1 MKIWNAPSSL
11 LQHAS
16 PRKLLAPLV
25 FGAGLSFGITGHAA
39 EMSFGV
45 LNQQPPT
52 ETAALWNP
60 ILSYLKD
67 KTGIEFR
74 LKMGATVQET
84 DAMSARGEFDFLYSN
99 HIFDPEFSAANYRP
113 IAKWGGGAL
122 VGQVVV
128 AAGSP
133 IQSLKDLDGQ
143 KVAFP
148 SRDAFVAYMV
158 PNSALKQAN
167 VKVDAVFSASQQG
180 AAVQLSSGRVAA
192 ASINK
197 MFADKYQADG
207 KGSFKVIYESDPW
220 PNLPVLAHPRIPKAQ
235 VDAVKTAL
243 LGFAQDPAAAPILA
257 KLKIKGFAPVTD
269 SEYDSTRRLYREQQ

>member
-1 MKIWNAPSSL
+1 MNIFNAPL
-11 LQHAS
+11 LFLQRAAQ
-16 PRKLLAPLV
+16 RQLLKPMV
-25 FGAGLSFGITGHAA
+25 FGAGLAFLTAGHAT

-60 ILSYLKD
+60 ILTYLKD

-99 HIFDPEFSAANYRP
+99 HIFDPEFDAANYRP
-113 IAKWGGGAL
+113 IAKWGGGPL
-122 VGQVVV
+122 IGQVVV
-128 AAGSP
+128 DSNSP
-133 IQSLKDLDGQ
+133 ISTLKDLEGK

-148 SRDAFVAYMV
+148 SKDAFIAYMV
-158 PNSALKQAN
+158 PRSVLKQAD
-167 VKVDAVFSASQQG
+167 VKVETVFSASQQG

-197 MFADKYQADG
+197 LFSERYQAEG
-207 KGSFKVIYESDPW
+207 KGSFRVIYETEPW
-220 PNLPVLAHPRIPKAQ
+220 PNLPVLAHPRIPKPQ
-235 VDAVKTAL
+235 VDAVKEAL
-243 LGFAQDPAAAPILA
+243 LGLPQDPAGKQLLE
-257 KLKIKGFAPVTD
+257 KLKIKGFASVTD
-269 SEYDSTRRLYREQQ
+269 SEYDNTRRVYREKL